1 MSVSFSR
8 IGPGPVS
15 PDATQHM
22 VRMRDGVRLAT
33 DVYLPAP
40 DCGPGPAILTRL
52 PYDKSGEYTFM
63 SRIAAYFTARGYRM
77 IVQDVRGKFRSEGE
91 TLLFVN
97 EAYDGYDTLDWVINQ
112 DWSDGTVGMW
122 GDSYYG
128 FTQWAAAST
137 GHRALRAMVP
147 RVTGTRLGELPI
159 PAPGRRTRDVEMSVH
174 RFYPLSMFHDRDI
187 LDWQIDWSQRP
198 LAAQVEEFFTAV
210 GSRSASYD
218 LWFPY
223 PVSLRRFPAGSPFD
237 APAVPVLMT
246 IGWWDNCAPWQWSDH
261 REIAARPAWARNEYL
276 RLEAIDHENN
286 SHFTPGVPN
295 TDPSFLP
302 RYLDPAVEF
311 FDVFLRGEDRELP
324 GVRWQLAGSGDASF
338 RSCAQWPPE
347 DAYPRRWRLAGG
359 EAAVGDAPGGTLTF
373 SPPSPAGSAES
384 AGAAGSAGSA
394 GSAEIVSWTHDA
406 ADPVPSPVGD
416 AFAFLAE
423 CPDERDLAARPD
435 VLVFSSS
442 AVPAPLDLAGPVRL
456 DAVTGSDGPEMDLFA
471 RLLDVAPDGSARM
484 IARGQQTIIDP
495 GTAFAVTIDMGHLGY
510 RLAAGHA
517 LRLTLASSDA
527 PEFVPAPGTGE
538 HRWLAGKTV
547 PNRQWLHVGS
557 TFLTVTVLEKAA

>member
-8 IGPGPVS
+8 TGPGPLS

-33 DVYLPAP
+33 DVYLPASSE
-40 DCGPGPAILTRL
+40 PGPTILTRL

-63 SRIAAYFTARGYRM
+63 SRIAAYFTARGYRFV
-77 IVQDVRGKFRSEGE
+77 VQDVRGKFRSEGE

-97 EAYDGYDTLDWVINQ
+97 EAYDGYDTLDWVVNQ
-112 DWSDGTVGMW
+112 EWSDGVAGMW

-137 GHRALRAMVP
+137 GHPALKAMVP

-159 PAPGRRTRDVEMSVH
+159 PVPGQRVHDVEMAVH

-187 LDWQIDWSQRP
+187 LDWQIDWSRRP

-246 IGWWDNCAPWQWSDH
+246 IGWWDNCAPWQWADH
-261 REIAARPAWARNEYL
+261 RQIASRPAWAAHEYL
-276 RLEAIDHENN
+276 LLEAIDHENN
-286 SHFTPGVPN
+286 SHFSLGVPN

-311 FDVFLRGEDRELP
+311 FDVFLRGESRVIP
-324 GVRWQLAGSGDASF
+324 RVRWQLAGSGDPSF
-338 RSCAQWPPE
+338 RSSSSWPPPASSLVLHPS
-347 DAYPRRWRLAGG
+347 DGG
-359 EAAVGDAPGGTLTF
+359 LV
-373 SPPSPAGSAES
+373 SSPSPGTA
-384 AGAAGSAGSA
+384 
-394 GSAEIVSWTHDA
+394 SWTHDA
-406 ADPVPSPVGD
+406 ADPVPSPARD
-416 AFAFLAE
+416 AFGFLAE
-423 CPDERDLAARPD
+423 YPDESGLAGRSD
-435 VLVFSSS
+435 VLVFDS
-442 AVPAPLDLAGPVRL
+442 AAADAPVDLVGPVRL
-456 DAVTGSDGPEMDLFA
+456 EAVAGSDGPEMDLFA
-471 RLLDVAPDGSARM
+471 RLADVAPDGSARL
-484 IARGQQTIIDP
+484 IARGQQTIIAP
-495 GTAFAVTIDMGHLGY
+495 GPGFAVSVDLGHVGY
-510 RLAAGHA
+510 RLAAGHV
-517 LRLTLASSDA
+517 LRLTIASSDA

-538 HRWLAGKTV
+538 HRWLAEKTV
-547 PNRQWLHVGS
+547 PNRQSLDLGATCLILSVI
-557 TFLTVTVLEKAA
+557 

>member
-1 MSVSFSR
+1 MTVSAQR
-8 IGPGPVS
+8 VGPGPLS

-33 DVYLPAP
+33 DVYLPSP
-40 DCGPGPAILTRL
+40 DCGPGPTILTRL

-63 SRIAAYFTARGYRM
+63 ARIAAYFTARGYRM
-77 IVQDVRGKFRSEGE
+77 VVQDVRGKFRSEGE

-97 EAYDGYDTLDWVINQ
+97 EAYDGYDTLDWLVNQ
-112 DWSDGTVGMW
+112 DWSDGVAGMW

-137 GHRALRAMVP
+137 GHPALKAMVP
-147 RVTGTRLGELPI
+147 RVTGTRLGELPV
-159 PAPGRRTRDVEMSVH
+159 PAPGQRTHDVEMSVH

-187 LDWQIDWSQRP
+187 WEWEIDWTRRP
-198 LAAQVEEFFTAV
+198 LAGQVEEFFTAV

-261 REIAARPAWARNEYL
+261 REIQRKPAWQRNEYL
-276 RLEAIDHENN
+276 LLEAIDHENN
-286 SHFTPGVPN
+286 SHFSIGVPN
-295 TDPSFLP
+295 SDPAFLP

-311 FDVFLRGEDRELP
+311 FDVFLRGSDREIP
-324 GVRWQLAGSGDASF
+324 RVRWQLAGSGDAAF
-338 RSCAQWPPE
+338 RTSDVWPPVS
-347 DAYPRRWRLAGG
+347 AYPRKWHLIEGSLSESPG
-359 EAAVGDAPGGTLTF
+359 PAVTVTWA
-373 SPPSPAGSAES
+373 
-384 AGAAGSAGSA
+384 
-394 GSAEIVSWTHDA
+394 HDA
-406 ADPVPSPVGD
+406 SDPVPSPVED

-423 CPDERDLAARPD
+423 YPDERGLTARSD
-435 VLVFSSS
+435 VLTFAG
-442 AVPAPLDLAGPVRL
+442 AVVAEALDLAGPVRL
-456 DAVTGSDGPEMDLFA
+456 DAVVGSDGPEMDLFA
-471 RLLDVAPDGSARM
+471 RLTDVDPDGSARL
-484 IARGQQTIIDP
+484 IARGQQTIVEP
-495 GTAFAVTIDMGHLGY
+495 GSSFAVTLDLGQVGY

-527 PEFVPAPGTGE
+527 PEFVPAPGNGE

-547 PNRQWLHVGS
+547 PNQQSVQLS
-557 TFLTVTVLEKAA
+557 SSCLTVTVL

>member
-1 MSVSFSR
+1 MSVSFTR
-8 IGPGPVS
+8 TGPGPVS

-33 DVYLPAP
+33 DVYQPSSAR
-40 DCGPGPAILTRL
+40 PGPAILTRL

-63 SRIAAYFTARGYRM
+63 PRIAAYFTARGYRFV
-77 IVQDVRGKFRSEGE
+77 VQDVRGKFRSEGE

-97 EAYDGYDTLDWVINQ
+97 EAYDGYDTLDWVAAQ

-147 RVTGTRLGELPI
+147 RVTGTRLGELPV
-159 PAPGRRTRDVEMSVH
+159 PEAGRRTHDVEMSVH
-174 RFYPLSMFHDRDI
+174 RYYPLSMFHDRDI
-187 LDWQIDWSQRP
+187 LDWEIDWSRRP

-261 REIAARPAWARNEYL
+261 REIAARPAWARTEYL
-276 RLEAIDHENN
+276 LLEAIDHENN

-324 GVRWQLAGSGDASF
+324 RVRWQLAGSGDASF
-338 RSCAQWPPE
+338 RTGSQWPPAG
-347 DAYPRRWRLAGG
+347 AYPREWRLAGG
-359 EAAVGDAPGGTLTF
+359 EAAVGDAPGGTLG
-373 SPPSPAGSAES
+373 PAGSPEV
-384 AGAAGSAGSA
+384 
-394 GSAEIVSWTHDA
+394 ISWTHDA
-406 ADPVPSPVGD
+406 ADPVPSPVRD
-416 AFAFLAE
+416 AFAYLAE
-423 CPDERDLAARPD
+423 RPDERDLAARPD
-435 VLVFSSS
+435 VLVFTSE
-442 AVPAPLDLAGPVRL
+442 VVTAPLDLVGPVRL
-456 DAVTGSDGPEMDLFA
+456 DAVAGSDGPEMDLFA
-471 RLLDVAPDGSARM
+471 RLLDVAPDGSARL

-517 LRLTLASSDA
+517 LRLTVASSDA

-547 PNRQWLHVGS
+547 PNRQWLHLGS
-557 TFLTVTVLEKAA
+557 TSLTVTVMEG